1 MANLLEAIRQS
12 AQEYPALYVAI
23 AVVAILCLFLWVMAM
38 RSSRRRR
45 GERDAL
51 IAALE
56 REKELRAQFKTV
68 TQQLLI
74 DTPPEVLVEG
84 LCCGIQARLEKEP
97 DMQAAYDALT
107 QPRRLVYAL
116 GYVIQDGR
124 EALSEFFRRNG
135 QPLTRAALEAA
146 WCMVGGEYAE
156 IFQREYDAY
165 DESNEQVSLV
175 KEAIAADDARFAELA
190 RKQGEG
196 LYAQAKEFIL
206 ANSADFTSN
215 M

>member
-1 MANLLEAIRQS
+1 MLEAIRQS
-12 AQEYPALYVAI
+12 AQEYPMLYIAI
-23 AVVAILCLFLWVMAM
+23 VVVAILCLFLWVIAM
-38 RSSRRRR
+38 RASRRRR

-74 DTPPEVLVEG
+74 DTPPERLVEG

-97 DMQAAYDALT
+97 EMQAAYDALT

-156 IFQREYDAY
+156 IFQRDYDAF

-175 KEAIAADDARFAELA
+175 KEGIARDDARFAALA
-190 RKQGEG
+190 REQSEG

-206 ANSADFTSN
+206 ANSGEFTSEI
-215 M
+215 